1 MPFFAS
7 FSSAMIAPSSL
18 MRGSSAFASASE
30 WLARMP
36 SASAS
41 VKASAPTSRSMWI
54 ATRLGPGCSSTAAG
68 LALFCGRYS
77 PMA

>member
-1 MPFFAS
+1 
-7 FSSAMIAPSSL
+7 MIAPSSL

-41 VKASAPTSRSMWI
+41 LNASALTSRSMWM
-54 ATRLGPGCSSTAAG
+54 ATRFGPGCSRSAA
-68 LALFCGRYS
+68 AFELFCGT
-77 PMA
+77 

>member
-7 FSSAMIAPSSL
+7 FSSAMIAASSL

-54 ATRLGPGCSSTAAG
+54 ATRFGPGCWRTSAA
-68 LALFCGRYS
+68 LELFCGRYR